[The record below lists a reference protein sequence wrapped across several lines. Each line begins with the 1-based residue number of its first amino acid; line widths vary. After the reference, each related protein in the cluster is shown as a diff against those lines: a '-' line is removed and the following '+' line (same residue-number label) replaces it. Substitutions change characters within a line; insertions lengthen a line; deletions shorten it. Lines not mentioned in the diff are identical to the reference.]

1 MGRKLFYLLLSWM
14 LPLTVWSAGETPAL
28 TAEVT
33 ESAAG
38 KGYDFELAV
47 GLNNGDL
54 LLNGYQF
61 KVELPE
67 GISLAFDD
75 EKGDY
80 CFSLGTRYSNSANV
94 EVAVEK
100 AGETAYQVVCYSLT
114 NETIAGS
121 EGCILTLGLKK
132 DAHAA
137 PGDYTGRL
145 TAIALSADEGASI
158 QAEDVSFTVIIPEP
172 EPITLRVTS
181 VSRLYGDEN
190 PAFEYTVEGGELVGT
205 PVISCEATPTSPV
218 GEYEIKIEAGTVE
231 NPLVTYV
238 SGTLTVEKT
247 PLTISG
253 GEYTM
258 KQGDPLPELQAVF
271 EGFKNG
277 ETAEVLTAQPVLTTE
292 ATSTSA
298 PGAYPVVVSGAEA
311 QNYEISYVVGSIT
324 ITEADAITVRVNSVS
339 RLYGE
344 ENPTFEYTVEGGEL
358 VGAPVLSCEATPTSQ
373 VGEYE
378 IKIEAGTVEN
388 FNVTYVGGTLTVEKA
403 PLTISGGE
411 YTMKQ
416 GDPLP
421 ELQAVFEG
429 FKNGET
435 SEVLTAQPV
444 LTTEAT
450 SVSDLGEYPVKVSG
464 AEAQNYEISYVDGKL
479 TIIAADAITVRV
491 NSVSRLYGD
500 ENPTFEYTVEG
511 GELIGTPILSCLA
524 TPTSPVG
531 EYEIKI
537 EAGSVA
543 NFNVTYVS
551 GTLTVEKA
559 PLTISGGEYTLKQ
572 GDPLPPFKAEYEGFK
587 NGESFDVLIQQPVLT
602 TEATPASPLG
612 EYPVVVS
619 GAEAQNYAIT
629 YVNGK
634 LTIIEA
640 DPITVRVHNTSR
652 LYGDENPW
660 FEFTVEGGELKGA
673 PVISCEATPTS
684 PVGEYEIKVEAGT
697 VANFNVTY
705 VSGTLTV
712 EKAPLTISGGEY
724 TMKQGDPLPELKAV
738 FEGFKNGE
746 TAEVLTVQPVLTTEA
761 TSVSALGEYPVVVS
775 GAEAQNYAI
784 TYVNGKLTII
794 EADAITVRVNS
805 VSRLYGDENPA
816 FEYTVEGGELIGA
829 PVISCEATPT
839 SPVGEYVIKIE
850 AGTVEN
856 FNVTYVSGTLT
867 VEKAPL
873 TISGGEYVMK
883 QGDPLPELKAVFEG
897 FKNGETAEVLT
908 VQPVLTTEATSVS
921 DLGDYPVFVSGA
933 EAQNYEIS
941 YVDGK
946 LTIIE
951 ADAIMVKAINVKREY
966 GEENPKLEYTVYGG
980 ELRGE
985 PVITCVA
992 NPFSSVGTYD
1002 IVVEPGTVENFNVTY
1017 VNGTLTVEKASLF
1030 INGGQYTMKQGDPLP
1045 EFKAVY
1051 DGFKNEETPE
1061 VLIEQ
1066 PTLSTLAT
1074 SDSAPGVYSV
1084 VVEGAIADNYE
1095 ILYSL
1100 GTLTITEA
1108 DPIVVRVVSCSRLY
1122 GEENPEFEYT
1132 VEGGEYKGVPAFTCA
1147 ATKESPVG
1155 EYAIEVGEGSEKNYN
1170 VTYIGGTL
1178 TVEKAP
1184 LLAYVD
1190 NYSRVFG
1197 EENPVFVIQY
1207 DGFRNNDTEECL
1219 EVVPVASTVATVN
1232 SPAGDYEIVV
1242 SGGVAQNYEFSYQ
1255 SGTLTIIPQSGIDSI
1270 SVDHPVNV
1278 YTIQGTL
1285 VRQNTTSLQGLPRGV
1300 YIVEGRKVTVK

>member
-1 MGRKLFYLLLSWM
+1 
-14 LPLTVWSAGETPAL
+14 
-28 TAEVT
+28 
-33 ESAAG
+33 
-38 KGYDFELAV
+38 
-47 GLNNGDL
+47 
-54 LLNGYQF
+54 
-61 KVELPE
+61 
-67 GISLAFDD
+67 
-75 EKGDY
+75 
-80 CFSLGTRYSNSANV
+80 
-94 EVAVEK
+94 
-100 AGETAYQVVCYSLT
+100 
-114 NETIAGS
+114 
-121 EGCILTLGLKK
+121 
-132 DAHAA
+132 
-137 PGDYTGRL
+137 
-145 TAIALSADEGASI
+145 
-158 QAEDVSFTVIIPEP
+158 
-172 EPITLRVTS
+172 
-181 VSRLYGDEN
+181 
-190 PAFEYTVEGGELVGT
+190 
-205 PVISCEATPTSPV
+205 
-218 GEYEIKIEAGTVE
+218 
-231 NPLVTYV
+231 
-238 SGTLTVEKT
+238 
-247 PLTISG
+247 
-253 GEYTM
+253 M

-311 QNYEISYVVGSIT
+311 QNYEISYVDGSIT

-794 EADAITVRVNS
+794 EADPITVRVNS

-816 FEYTVEGGELIGA
+816 FDFTVEGGTLKGAPVISCEATPTSPVGEYVIKIEAGTVENFNVTYVSGTLTVEKAPLTISGGEYTMKQGDPLPELKAVFEGFKNGETAEVLTVQPVLTTEATSVSALGEYPVVVSGAEAQNYAITYVNGKLTIIEADPITVRVNSVSRLYGDENPAFDFTVEGGTLKGA

>member
-373 VGEYE
+373 VGDYE

>member
-1 MGRKLFYLLLSWM
+1 M
-14 LPLTVWSAGETPAL
+14 
-28 TAEVT
+28 
-33 ESAAG
+33 
-38 KGYDFELAV
+38 
-47 GLNNGDL
+47 
-54 LLNGYQF
+54 
-61 KVELPE
+61 
-67 GISLAFDD
+67 
-75 EKGDY
+75 
-80 CFSLGTRYSNSANV
+80 
-94 EVAVEK
+94 
-100 AGETAYQVVCYSLT
+100 
-114 NETIAGS
+114 
-121 EGCILTLGLKK
+121 
-132 DAHAA
+132 
-137 PGDYTGRL
+137 
-145 TAIALSADEGASI
+145 
-158 QAEDVSFTVIIPEP
+158 
-172 EPITLRVTS
+172 
-181 VSRLYGDEN
+181 
-190 PAFEYTVEGGELVGT
+190 
-205 PVISCEATPTSPV
+205 
-218 GEYEIKIEAGTVE
+218 
-231 NPLVTYV
+231 
-238 SGTLTVEKT
+238 
-247 PLTISG
+247 
-253 GEYTM
+253 
-258 KQGDPLPELQAVF
+258 
-271 EGFKNG
+271 
-277 ETAEVLTAQPVLTTE
+277 
-292 ATSTSA
+292 
-298 PGAYPVVVSGAEA
+298 
-311 QNYEISYVVGSIT
+311 
-324 ITEADAITVRVNSVS
+324 
-339 RLYGE
+339 
-344 ENPTFEYTVEGGEL
+344 
-358 VGAPVLSCEATPTSQ
+358 
-373 VGEYE
+373 
-378 IKIEAGTVEN
+378 
-388 FNVTYVGGTLTVEKA
+388 
-403 PLTISGGE
+403 
-411 YTMKQ
+411 
-416 GDPLP
+416 
-421 ELQAVFEG
+421 
-429 FKNGET
+429 
-435 SEVLTAQPV
+435 
-444 LTTEAT
+444 
-450 SVSDLGEYPVKVSG
+450 GEYPVKVSG

-559 PLTISGGEYTLKQ
+559 PLIISGGEYTLKQ

-697 VANFNVTY
+697 VENFNVTY

-761 TSVSALGEYPVVVS
+761 TSVSALGEYP
-775 GAEAQNYAI
+775 
-784 TYVNGKLTII
+784 
-794 EADAITVRVNS
+794 
-805 VSRLYGDENPA
+805 
-816 FEYTVEGGELIGA
+816 
-829 PVISCEATPT
+829 
-839 SPVGEYVIKIE
+839 
-850 AGTVEN
+850 
-856 FNVTYVSGTLT
+856 
-867 VEKAPL
+867 
-873 TISGGEYVMK
+873 
-883 QGDPLPELKAVFEG
+883 
-897 FKNGETAEVLT
+897 
-908 VQPVLTTEATSVS
+908 
-921 DLGDYPVFVSGA
+921 
-933 EAQNYEIS
+933 EIS

-1190 NYSRVFG
+1190 NYSREFG